1 MPEALS
7 LIMRWLHISSMA
19 TLVGGLI
26 YGRLA
31 LTPALESLAQ
41 DARAVFG
48 EKAAARFRPL
58 SYAAVAGL
66 TLSGLYNLLSTPGH
80 TARYHMLL
88 GIKLLLVAH
97 VFAVTILIGQPARP
111 RRSRLMAGAFI
122 SGLVI
127 IFISAYLRRIF

>member
-1 MPEALS
+1 
-7 LIMRWLHISSMA
+7 MA

-26 YGRLA
+26 YSRLA

-41 DARAVFG
+41 DARAAFG
-48 EKAAARFRPL
+48 EKAAARFRPV

-80 TARYHMLL
+80 TPRYHMLL

-97 VFAVTILIGQPARP
+97 VFAVTILIGQPGRP
-111 RRSRLMAGAFI
+111 RRSRHMAGAFI
-122 SGLVI
+122 SGLAI

>member
-1 MPEALS
+1 
-7 LIMRWLHISSMA
+7 MRWLHISSMA

-31 LTPALESLAQ
+31 LTPALQSLAQ
-41 DARAVFG
+41 DARAAFS
-48 EKAAARFRPL
+48 EKVAARFRPL
-58 SYAAVAGL
+58 SYAALAGL

-97 VFAVTILIGQPARP
+97 VFAVTILIGQPARS
-111 RRSRLMAGAFI
+111 RRSRLMTGAFV

-127 IFISAYLRRIF
+127 IIISAYLRRIF